1 MGSARNSDL
10 SHGECAEIL
19 EKELH
24 RRFPWIDPGKL
35 YLPLRAKSR
44 SQEDYCYRLMGAGKK
59 LEGVMKR
66 Q

>member
-19 EKELH
+19 EKELN
-24 RRFPWIDPGKL
+24 RRFPWINPGEL
-35 YLPLRAKSR
+35 YLPLRAGSPSEK
-44 SQEDYCYRLMGAGKK
+44 DYCYRLIGAGKK